1 MVVRVNTGVLYYAMD
16 GLLTHIVAANHSSD
30 YSIVIAN
37 ASVLKAEMNGHSI
50 AVAPFCLCVLV
61 CMVVALV
68 AHISDITY

>member
-16 GLLTHIVAANHSSD
+16 GLLTHIVAAKHSSD